1 MVKNTLNKVPG
12 DEYTTDDHNKGG
24 TGEVVN
30 YVISAGGTPDANR
43 LDQLQEWTMSYAG
56 GKLNAMFYQDN
67 GSSGTHQL
75 VRPAGALST
84 YTNDLTN
91 YVDGLE
97 VKFVSNF
104 AHDGTSL
111 VNINV
116 RNIGDVPLTGSDS
129 GITYEQGSVLSCLYY
144 SGAFKLLSLDA
155 ATSFVNSKAKLRAV
169 LETQIGEIVANLN
182 PAYQNLSSYNDG
194 VFEYLLL
201 DGQPITA
208 LAYPI
213 LNGIYGSNVPDL
225 SDGGF
230 LRHIDVGSGRNLGD
244 FQDWAIKRFEDDTVV
259 VTRASLSQKLEF
271 PVIEDSNG
279 DYFTMFSGAGGL
291 GPLDS
296 TASLRM
302 SDNRNTTFPF
312 LPGVD
317 GRIGFSG
324 LLSNRIQ
331 GDPTPYSNDD
341 ITVIKVDS
349 VTTKDY
355 SSIVT
360 QLTSVVPGLNPENG
374 GTIFQ
379 ASTDEY
385 YLNPD
390 GFTAAGWNLDP
401 NETRPANTAVQYYV
415 KAKVVF

>member
-84 YTNDLTN
+84 YTNDLTS

-111 VNINV
+111 VNVNI

-144 SGAFKLLSLDA
+144 NGAFKLLSLDA
-155 ATSFVNSKAKLRAV
+155 ATSFVNSNGKLRAV
-169 LETQIGEIVANLN
+169 LDAQIGEIVVNLN

-201 DGQPITA
+201 DGQTISA
-208 LAYPI
+208 AAYPI

-244 FQDWAIKRFEDDTVV
+244 FQDWAIREFNDGFITLYTGDPGG
-259 VTRASLSQKLEF
+259 SLEF
-271 PVIEDSNG
+271 P
-279 DYFTMFSGAGGL
+279 L
-291 GPLDS
+291 LRKS
-296 TASLRM
+296 T
-302 SDNRNTTFPF
+302 N
-312 LPGVD
+312 V
-317 GRIGFSG
+317 
-324 LLSNRIQ
+324 
-331 GDPTPYSNDD
+331 
-341 ITVIKVDS
+341 
-349 VTTKDY
+349 
-355 SSIVT
+355 
-360 QLTSVVPGLNPENG
+360 SVVGYCP
-374 GTIFQ
+374 IF
-379 ASTDEY
+379 
-385 YLNPD
+385 
-390 GFTAAGWNLDP
+390 
-401 NETRPANTAVQYYV
+401 
-415 KAKVVF
+415 